1 MITSLRQSI
10 PKKNIV
16 YIYVCFPVVISTFT
30 THDIL
35 KYIPRTV
42 SVGFGDSV
50 LAH

>member
-1 MITSLRQSI
+1 MHMITSLRQSI
-10 PKKNIV
+10 PIQS
-16 YIYVCFPVVISTFT
+16 IPVVISTFT

-42 SVGFGDSV
+42 SVGFGGSV